1 MKLAIVESGGRFV
14 GLHVTECP
22 EMRFI
27 EICDFELDVAGRS
40 RVQVDPLFL
49 EVIEPGTLQVI
60 GLVCAKPLD
69 LRAEFAQGHICIS
82 STTPLDAPT
91 RGTVTVCAVAR
102 GHHGRRFPEF
112 TAAQKASNEAFWA
125 SALQP

>member
-1 MKLAIVESGGRFV
+1 MKLAIVESGGRYL

-22 EMRFI
+22 EMRFM
-27 EICDFELDVAGRS
+27 EICDFELDAGGEC
-40 RVQVDPLFL
+40 RVRIDPLFL
-49 EVIEPGTLQVI
+49 EVVEPGSLQVI

-69 LRAEFAQGHICIS
+69 LRAEFAQDHIRIS
-82 STTPLDAPT
+82 SAPPPDAPT

-102 GHHGRRFPEF
+102 GHLGRRFPEF
-112 TAAQKASNEAFWA
+112 TADQKSRNEAFWA